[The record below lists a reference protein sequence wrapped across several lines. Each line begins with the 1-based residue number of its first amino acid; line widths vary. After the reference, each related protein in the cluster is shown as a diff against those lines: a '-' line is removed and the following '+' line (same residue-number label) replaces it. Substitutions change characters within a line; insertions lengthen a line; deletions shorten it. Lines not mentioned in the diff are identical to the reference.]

1 MYKTEFDSVKFSNIT
16 KEAIEKLNNH
26 EMGEA
31 YKIIISAFSENP
43 HAPEPHNLLGLW
55 YEMKGDDDLARKH
68 YRAAYALDPT
78 YKPASKNLERVST
91 LFSGNSI
98 PFDFGEGV
106 LEVVNLANQE
116 CKSMKKVIQSM
127 PLDHENLQLL
137 EVKMENGY
145 RACGKQIMDLTLPP
159 HIIIGCIVRGSN
171 TIVPNGRTEIRLGD
185 KLMIFTNSISQDNV
199 ISELVGK

>member
-1 MYKTEFDSVKFSNIT
+1 MYKIEFDSTRFSNTI
-16 KEAIEKLNNH
+16 KEAIPKLQSF
-26 EMGEA
+26 EFEDA
-31 YKIIISAFSENP
+31 YKLIIRALSINP

-55 YEMKGDDDLARKH
+55 YEMKGNDDIARKH

-91 LFSGNSI
+91 LFSCKSI
-98 PFDFGEGV
+98 SFDFGDDVPKEDD
-106 LEVVNLANQE
+106 LAGQE
-116 CKSMKKVIQSM
+116 CKSTKKVFQSM
-127 PLDHENLQLL
+127 QLDNQNLKLL

-145 RACGKQIMDLTLPP
+145 RACGKQIMDLSLPP

-185 KLMIFTNSISQDNV
+185 KLMIFANAITQDNV
-199 ISELVGK
+199 ISELVG

>member
-1 MYKTEFDSVKFSNIT
+1 M
-16 KEAIEKLNNH
+16 KEAIQKLKSY
-26 EMGEA
+26 EFGDA
-31 YKIIISAFSENP
+31 YKLIISALSMNP

-55 YEMKGDDDLARKH
+55 YEMKGNDDIARKH

-91 LFSGNSI
+91 LFSCHSI
-98 PFDFGEGV
+98 SFDFGDDV
-106 LEVVNLANQE
+106 LEVDDLMNQE
-116 CKSMKKVIQSM
+116 WESKKRIFQSM
-127 PLDHENLQLL
+127 SLNNENLQLL

-145 RACGKQIMDLTLPP
+145 RACGKQIMDLSLPP

-185 KLMIFTNSISQDNV
+185 QLMIFANALSQDNV